1 MQFCELDLSPFF
13 SNIHWIGSL
22 IMSCMYIMPSKYC
35 NPRNLLISLP
45 HLLPV
50 FPPYK
55 PLSSI
60 HFLLFWGLQ
69 NLTRII
75 YVIMDLEI
83 SVGTWWVPEWIPNW
97 RQQLPLP
104 QNPSPVNSSLGKDRA
119 PRVLPGLITGCW
131 QTRSCSGLL
140 GYLGGRKHLLR
151 DHVCIAC
158 VMPRTQHSSFY
169 LMALN
174 FFLSFFLSCSQN
186 PRGTNHSAII
196 SSYFLYFFCGI
207 YYSHSPPM

>member
-1 MQFCELDLSPFF
+1 
-13 SNIHWIGSL
+13 
-22 IMSCMYIMPSKYC
+22 MSWMYIMPSKDC
-35 NPRNLLISLP
+35 NPHNLFISLP

-83 SVGTWWVPEWIPNW
+83 SLGTWWVPEGIPNW

-104 QNPSPVNSSLGKDRA
+104 QNPSPGNSSPRKDRA

-131 QTRSCSGLL
+131 QTQSCSSLL
-140 GYLGGRKHLLR
+140 GYWGRGHLLR

-158 VMPRTQHSSFY
+158 VVPRKQHSSFY
-169 LMALN
+169 LMALT
-174 FFLSFFLSCSQN
+174 FFLSFFLRCSQSL
-186 PRGTNHSAII
+186 RRANHSAII